1 MEYTLK
7 IFLSKKTRHWV
18 VNVIVASLW
27 AYYSYLN
34 VLFLHANW
42 YIASQLIL
50 LIHIF
55 LFIRN
60 SSLTIFYLIRHSPIK
75 SSFRVK
81 ELIIAIY
88 GTFIGYL
95 YASEGAVVLV
105 PAKFVF
111 IIYLLMV
118 IIIFS
123 SILSIFSL
131 GRSFAILPST
141 RKIQTGGMYRFV
153 RHPIYSFYILFDICF
168 LLIQFSLLN
177 LIIFCSFCI
186 VCYLRAK
193 YEEKLLLE
201 DPIYL
206 EYYQKTAYMFIPM
219 IF

>member
-1 MEYTLK
+1 
-7 IFLSKKTRHWV
+7 
-18 VNVIVASLW
+18 
-27 AYYSYLN
+27 
-34 VLFLHANW
+34 
-42 YIASQLIL
+42 
-50 LIHIF
+50 

-75 SSFRVK
+75 SSFKVK

-193 YEEKLLLE
+193 YEEKLLLK